1 MAKKKRSFR
10 SANQKNR
17 QRRKKGRKWLNIPTG
32 VQQFKEEAGKRVNLD
47 ILPYVV
53 SDPSKHPDKKDI
65 PDDIWWKFPY
75 MVHRSVG
82 PDNDDII
89 CPGTLGKPCPMC
101 EERQAIYDDV
111 DADNEDAKDL
121 KASRRTLYAVR
132 QLKGRKKT
140 ESDVMIWDI
149 SDYCFLEQLDIELED
164 SPEEYEDFA
173 APEGGYTLKIRF
185 IEKKIGKD
193 VAFPMAQRVDFE
205 ERDDI
210 EDEFIDEEVP
220 CLDDIISVP
229 SYEEARALYLGEEIE
244 DEAEDEDSG
253 GGKSSKKS
261 NKKSGKKSGKKSE
274 KKEKKKSEPDPEPDP
289 ELDWDELKDMDED
302 DLVDYAEDND
312 IELDEDMDEDDI
324 RKAIAKDLDIE
335 IPKKKKKKKEK
346 KEKKSGKKADKKKDK
361 KKKSKKDECPF
372 AYKFGEDFEEHEECD
387 EEGCE
392 MYEKCFDAYNESS

>member
-220 CLDDIISVP
+220 CLDNIISIP

-244 DEAEDEDSG
+244 DEDEDSG
-253 GGKSSKKS
+253 GEESSKKS
-261 NKKSGKKSGKKSE
+261 NKKSGKKSGKKS
-274 KKEKKKSEPDPEPDP
+274 EKKKSEPDPEPDP

-335 IPKKKKKKKEK
+335 IPKKKKKKTEK
-346 KEKKSGKKADKKKDK
+346 KSGKKSGKKADKKKDK